1 MITPKKEERFMKIA
15 REALEQCEG
24 SIMPEIRFLDAFD
37 VSYVQGEV
45 FILDEN
51 GGK

>member
-1 MITPKKEERFMKIA
+1 VINPKKEERFMAIA

-24 SIMPEIRFLDAFD
+24 SVLPEIRFLDFLD
-37 VSYVQGEV
+37 TSYIQGEV